1 MVFEHARRTDLVLAL
16 VLAFGVA
23 LACSKPRAPEGGA
36 SPRVVSAPSAAGP
49 AAGSTVDAAGVPPMT
64 RTPDRL
70 QKVVIDGARGALIP
84 GEMAGKG
91 HFTPTEADARTFES
105 GLVAFLAKSRP
116 PEDPDLYRKVGS
128 YVRQYTGG
136 TQDGRRLLF
145 VTFACR
151 EDAGWGERFLVIN
164 DGGSC
169 YVDVGYDLDAG
180 AYTYVG
186 VHHDA

>member
-1 MVFEHARRTDLVLAL
+1 MASAYLIAMLA
-16 VLAFGVA
+16 VTPSKSREVA
-23 LACSKPRAPEGGA
+23 LIANP
-36 SPRVVSAPSAAGP
+36 
-49 AAGSTVDAAGVPPMT
+49 
-64 RTPDRL
+64 
-70 QKVVIDGARGALIP
+70 Q
-84 GEMAGKG
+84 
-91 HFTPTEADARTFES
+91 FEA

-169 YVDVGYDLDAG
+169 YFDVGYDLDAG

>member
-1 MVFEHARRTDLVLAL
+1 M
-16 VLAFGVA
+16 
-23 LACSKPRAPEGGA
+23 
-36 SPRVVSAPSAAGP
+36 
-49 AAGSTVDAAGVPPMT
+49 
-64 RTPDRL
+64 
-70 QKVVIDGARGALIP
+70 VIDDARGALIP
-84 GEMAGKG
+84 GEMVGKG
-91 HFTPTEADARTFES
+91 HFTPTEADARRFEA

-116 PEDPDLYRKVGS
+116 PEEPDLYRKVGS

-151 EDAGWGERFLVIN
+151 EDAGWGERFLDIN

-169 YVDVGYDLDAG
+169 YFDVGYDLDAG